1 MLNID
6 RPNLEWDRVEGVY
19 ADGGCILGNP
29 SKHGGTWAFCYT
41 TGPQPGARLYGGSGV
56 VRPDELELPVVT
68 NNVTELLAL
77 VIALEQLP
85 IGWTGPVHTDSLNA
99 LNRVHFPD
107 DAKFKNVPGFLVERT
122 RAATK
127 RLGKLR
133 FVLVGGHPTK
143 GELQAGQNEHGMPVS
158 IHNVWCDGQCQDR
171 SKEFRRT
178 IDTAS

>member
-1 MLNID
+1 MLKID

-41 TGPQPGARLYGGSGV
+41 TGPYPGIRLFGSSGV
-56 VRPDELELPVVT
+56 VRPGELELDAAT
-68 NNVTELLAL
+68 NNVTELLAI

-85 IGWTGPVHTDSLNA
+85 IGWNGPVHTDSQNA
-99 LNRVHFPD
+99 MNRVRCPD
-107 DAKFKNVPGFLVERT
+107 DSKFKNVPGFLVDRAK
-122 RAATK
+122 AATK

-143 GELQAGQNEHGMPVS
+143 SELRTGRNEAGLPVS
-158 IHNVWCDGQCQDR
+158 VHNCWCDGQCQDR
-171 SKEFRRT
+171 AKEFRRT
-178 IDTAS
+178 IDAA